1 MNNGS
6 STRTRTKY
14 VYKQLTFRSCSKITV
29 QLFVFGSVTISDF
42 QKRIFID
49 FRYRAS
55 YTCNLATT
63 TGYYKSIKRS
73 LITDKTARVL
83 SRFIISIVYS
93 YSYCHKNRS
102 LFLHHKKRYTNDST
116 RSRITCTTPTSPE
129 DCACTLLHDR
139 SVDFSVRR

>member
-1 MNNGS
+1 M
-6 STRTRTKY
+6 
-14 VYKQLTFRSCSKITV
+14 
-29 QLFVFGSVTISDF
+29 FGSVTISDF

-102 LFLHHKKRYTNDST
+102 LFLHHKKRYTNDLA
-116 RSRITCTTPTSPE
+116 SRVQHLQVPKIVRALYYTIEASISRFGDKKYKNIVDEPE
-129 DCACTLLHDR
+129 P
-139 SVDFSVRR
+139 